1 MKKSSASSVHNTKET
16 EDFFI
21 SRLER
26 KKKVNQNN
34 GVAFKIWAVFYP
46 VGMYYVAITMGSFV
60 AQVILGAGIETY
72 MLCKIIGSLVAIPVV
87 WSFYKQDLIFEG
99 TYRLKQEFNKEFWKN
114 VLFVIV
120 ISASVSIALNN
131 IICMSPLVTMSE
143 AYEQASEAF
152 YGSTIGIELL
162 GSALITPFLEEL
174 LHRGVVYKRLRNMVN
189 VKWAILASA
198 FIFAGLHFNIV
209 QFTYAFLLGIVL
221 AVFMEK
227 TNRLYAPVLAHV
239 VANTIAVFRT
249 ETGILSTTVDG
260 SILSWALS
268 GGLLF
273 IGIGGLLLFLKV
285 RKTYE

>member
-1 MKKSSASSVHNTKET
+1 M
-16 EDFFI
+16 DGGLFI
-21 SRLER
+21 QMYER
-26 KKKVNQNN
+26 KKKVKQNN
-34 GVAFKIWAVFYP
+34 GVAFKIWEVLYP
-46 VGMYYVAITMGSFV
+46 VGMYYVAMMMGSFV
-60 AQVILGAGIETY
+60 AQIILGAGIETY

-99 TYRLKQEFNKEFWKN
+99 TYRLKQNFDKQFWKN
-114 VLFVIV
+114 IIFVTG

-143 AYEQASEAF
+143 AYEQASEAL

-174 LHRGVVYKRLRNMVN
+174 LHRGVVYKRLRNMIS
-189 VKWAILASA
+189 VKGAIFVSA
-198 FIFAGLHFNIV
+198 FIFASLHFNIV
-209 QFTYAFLLGIVL
+209 QFAYAFLLGVVL
-221 AVFMEK
+221 AILMEK

-249 ETGILSTTVDG
+249 ETGILSTTTDG
-260 SILSWALS
+260 SIVSWLLA

-273 IGIGGLLLFLKV
+273 IGMGGLLVLLKLG
-285 RKTYE
+285 KK